1 MRTATAVRA
10 LIAASLA
17 TVLGACG
24 PSTAQT
30 HSAPAGATPSRPA
43 GSAIVYA
50 AVGASET
57 VGTGAE
63 QGVRQAWP
71 QLVYNDAL
79 PRASIYYNFGIPG
92 ATTALALQ
100 TEVPEA
106 LAVHPNLVTVWL
118 NVNDLIGGVTPEVF
132 EGQFD
137 QVVHALRQGGSARVL
152 VANTPYLDRLPAVVK
167 CLGANPRE
175 TSACPTG
182 VGTPTL
188 GQLNTQVDL
197 YNAAITSVVTKEGA
211 TLVDLHSEGDVA
223 DEHPDW
229 ISADGFHPSELGYAA
244 IAAQFESVLKKSNPA
259 G

>member
-1 MRTATAVRA
+1 
-10 LIAASLA
+10 
-17 TVLGACG
+17 
-24 PSTAQT
+24 
-30 HSAPAGATPSRPA
+30 
-43 GSAIVYA
+43 
-50 AVGASET
+50 VGASET

-79 PRASIYYNFGIPG
+79 PRGSIYYNFGIPG

-106 LAVHPNLVTVWL
+106 LAVHPSLVTVWL
-118 NVNDLIGGVTPEVF
+118 NVNDLIGGVTPAVF
-132 EGQFD
+132 EGQID
-137 QVVHALRQGGSARVL
+137 QLVHALRQRGSARVL
-152 VANTPYLDRLPAVVK
+152 IANTPYLDRLPAVLR
-167 CLGANPRE
+167 CLGANAPE

-188 GQLNTQVDL
+188 GQLNSQVDL
-197 YNAAITSVVTKEGA
+197 YNAAISRVAAKEGA
-211 TLVDLHSEGDVA
+211 TLVDLHSQGEVA
-223 DEHPDW
+223 DEHPGW

-244 IAAQFESVLKKSNPA
+244 IAAQFESVFKKTNPA